1 MHSQEASNKRAIYAS
16 LAGNGGIALS
26 KFAAAL
32 FTGSAAMLSEAIHS
46 LVDTSN
52 QVLLLLGMR
61 EAKAPPDERF
71 PYGQG
76 KAVYFWALIAILI
89 FTLGGFYSFYHGI
102 QNLLH
107 PQPIKNPGVN
117 YVVLGV
123 AFVLEAMAWRVGV
136 IEFQHT
142 KGDRGYIDAV
152 RNAKDPSIAILIFEN
167 SADMIGI
174 LVAFFGI
181 LLSQLTGIL
190 IFDGI
195 ASIIIG
201 MILITAA
208 LWLAHET
215 KSLLIGEGADGQMV
229 QDIRSLVGAQAGVND
244 IEEISTLHM
253 GPEVVLVNMRVRFED
268 TAFARDV
275 EQATDYLEQQ
285 IQSRFPLVKHVYVK
299 AVVRNTSPEQSLL
312 LRRRGLGVD

>member
-1 MHSQEASNKRAIYAS
+1 MHSQEASNRRAIYAS
-16 LAGNGGIALS
+16 LAGNSGIALS

-32 FTGSAAMLSEAIHS
+32 FTGSTAMLSEAIHS

-61 EAKAPPDERF
+61 ESRAPADERF

-89 FTLGGFYSFYHGI
+89 FTLGGIYSFYQGVQHV
-102 QNLLH
+102 LH
-107 PQPIKNPGVN
+107 PHAIESPGVN
-117 YVVLGV
+117 YAILGV
-123 AFVLEAMAWRVGV
+123 AFVLEAMAWRVGIV
-136 IEFQHT
+136 EFRQT

-174 LVAFFGI
+174 IVAFCGI

-190 IFDGI
+190 VFDGI

-229 QDIRSLVGAQAGVND
+229 QDIRTLVGAQAGVNN

-275 EQATDYLEQQ
+275 EQVTDYLEQQ
-285 IQSRFPLVKHVYVK
+285 IRSRFPLVKHVYVK
-299 AVVRNTSPEQSLL
+299 AVVGSASPEPSLV
-312 LRRRGLGVD
+312 LRSRGLGLD

>member
-16 LAGNGGIALS
+16 LAGNLGIALS

-32 FTGSAAMLSEAIHS
+32 FTGSSAMLSEAIHS

-52 QVLLLLGMR
+52 QVLLLLGLR
-61 EAKAPPDERF
+61 ESKAPADERF

-76 KAVYFWALIAILI
+76 KAVYFWALIAIVV

-102 QNLLH
+102 QNLID
-107 PQPIKNPGVN
+107 PQPVENPGVN
-117 YVVLGV
+117 YVILGV

-136 IEFQHT
+136 VEFRQT
-142 KGDRGYIDAV
+142 KGDKGYVDAV

-174 LVAFFGI
+174 VVAFFGI

-190 IFDGI
+190 YFDGI

-201 MILITAA
+201 VILITAA

-215 KSLLIGEGADGQMV
+215 KSLLIGEGADGEMV
-229 QDIRSLVGAQAGVND
+229 QDISRLVGAQSEVKG

-253 GPEVVLVNMRVRFED
+253 GPEVVLVNMRVRFDD

-275 EQATDYLEQQ
+275 ELVTDYLEQQ
-285 IQSRFPLVKHVYVK
+285 IRSRFPLVKHVYVK
-299 AVVRNTSPEQSLL
+299 AVVRTASPEPNLL
-312 LRRRGLGVD
+312 LRGSGLGLD

>member
-16 LAGNGGIALS
+16 LAGNMGIALS

-32 FTGSAAMLSEAIHS
+32 FTGSTAMLSEAIHS

-61 EAKAPPDERF
+61 ESKAPADERF

-89 FTLGGFYSFYHGI
+89 FTLGGFFSVYQGVQH
-102 QNLLH
+102 LLD
-107 PQPIKNPGVN
+107 PQPIANPGVN
-117 YVVLGV
+117 YVILGF
-123 AFVLEAMAWRVGV
+123 AFVLEAMAWQVGV
-136 IEFQHT
+136 VEFRQT
-142 KGDRGYIDAV
+142 KGDRGYLDAV

-174 LVAFFGI
+174 MVAFFGI

-190 IFDGI
+190 AFDGL

-201 MILITAA
+201 AILISAA

-229 QDIRSLVGAQAGVND
+229 QDIRSLVGGQADVTK

-268 TAFARDV
+268 TALARDV

-285 IQSRFPLVKHVYVK
+285 ILAHFPLVKHVYVK
-299 AVVRNTSPEQSLL
+299 AVVRNTGYEQSLA
-312 LRRRGLGVD
+312 LRSQG